1 MHAMTRHHLEGVAPA
16 DGPVEQAD
24 EGGADSAGQSGD
36 TQGLSQTADATE
48 ETVEELAYDGQDY
61 EAGIQAG
68 IEDAADHP
76 EKPVPS
82 HDGQA
87 RRADAAP
94 GRGEA

>member
-1 MHAMTRHHLEGVAPA
+1 MTHRVREHESPAVAPV
-16 DGPVEQAD
+16 GETGR
-24 EGGADSAGQSGD
+24 GGSDSAGQSGD
-36 TQGLSQTADATE
+36 TQGLSQSADATE
-48 ETVEELAYDGQDY
+48 ETVEELADDGQDY

-87 RRADAAP
+87 RREDGAP

>member
-1 MHAMTRHHLEGVAPA
+1 MPDDESH
-16 DGPVEQAD
+16 AD
-24 EGGADSAGQSGD
+24 EPVDETGRGGTDSAGQSGD
-36 TQGLSQTADATE
+36 TQGLSQAADATE
-48 ETVEELAYDGQDY
+48 ETVEELADDGQDY

-68 IEDAADHP
+68 VEDAADHP

-87 RRADAAP
+87 RREDGGP

>member
-1 MHAMTRHHLEGVAPA
+1 MTRHLSENEAPA
-16 DGPVEQAD
+16 GAPGDRAGQGGPES
-24 EGGADSAGQSGD
+24 GGQSGD
-36 TQGLSQTADATE
+36 TQGLSQATTAGE
-48 ETVEELAYDGQDY
+48 ETVEELAGDGQDY

-87 RRADAAP
+87 RREDGAP